1 MAEFTRP
8 ELDALLRH
16 ADEVLRR
23 AAGARQ
29 LIDAPRTPPTVPGA
43 VALGFIMLPP
53 GAVTWP
59 SGFFAA
65 TELDGLPNSWGRIR
79 QYLSAAAVLGPL
91 RLEARNAAPS
101 ILGRIFAGGKIARAR
116 AAAGDLRSR
125 LADPS
130 FAALDADVRR
140 YLELAGL
147 ADMLQSR
154 GVPLHPGAHAV
165 PDHLVSAAR
174 TAVEQAV
181 GAPGSTFVQHDAGVQ
196 ARVLERARALQQDPH
211 SEPAMRREA
220 ERLLDALTAERADLL
235 LRQLPVDALKTA
247 TNERLRFTGLD
258 TIGVHTVAD
267 VLATPTGRLTQVQGI
282 GATTA
287 RRLRAAAET
296 LRQEAVGTH
305 TTGIGDTPTAS
316 AMALVRLL
324 AQFDQINTLDEIQR
338 ARRRRILGWAEK
350 VPATGGLWDVL
361 VGEGPEWRAYL
372 DDIAWADVHPEVLAP
387 ARPVTVSGESWA
399 DYLTRPAH
407 YQALLSTLLDL
418 EVEGGDDL
426 AADILERIRSLR
438 LDSTHLTD
446 LHLRGYQSFGARFTL
461 VQEKVILGD
470 DMGLGKTVQALAAAA
485 HLHATGRQHTLVV
498 CPASVL
504 TNWER
509 EARRFTDL
517 PVYRAHGSERVEAVR
532 AWESDGGICLLTYD
546 GARTTELRAPD
557 FVIVDEAHFIK
568 NPATG
573 RTRAVRALI
582 DGASHALLLSG
593 TPLENRVSEF
603 ATLVSFVAP
612 ELISTGMS
620 EMAAADFRKRI
631 APAYLRRN
639 QADVLDELPERLDQT
654 DWIDL
659 TPADEKH
666 YASAVQEGNFMAMR
680 RAAMTTPGAVPA
692 KLERIRE
699 IVEEAEEAGRR
710 VLIFTYFLDVLDRL
724 EAELGR
730 RVVGRLSGRVTP
742 AARQS
747 LIDDL
752 ATAPAGSVLLAQITA
767 GGTGLNIQA
776 ASVVIIVEPQ
786 VKPSIEAQAVARAHR
801 MGQTSSVL
809 VHRIIGDDT
818 VDERMLEMLA
828 GKSRLFDAYARSSES
843 ARVDD
848 AVDVTEGQL
857 AEAIIKAERERLG
870 FSVPE
875 E

>member
-8 ELDALLRH
+8 ELDALLRQ
-16 ADEVLRR
+16 ADDVAQR
-23 AAGARQ
+23 AAQARS
-29 LIDAPRTPPTVPGA
+29 LIDAPRTPPRAPGA
-43 VALGFIMLPP
+43 VRIGDSVLLPP
-53 GAVTWP
+53 GAVQWP
-59 SGFFAA
+59 PHFYAQA
-65 TELDGLPNSWGRIR
+65 EIDGLPQAWEHLRGYVSQAG
-79 QYLSAAAVLGPL
+79 VLGML
-91 RLEARNAAPS
+91 RHEARNAAPS

-116 AAAGDLRSR
+116 AAAGDLRTR
-125 LADPS
+125 LEDAT
-130 FAALDADVRR
+130 FQVLDADVTR
-140 YLELAGL
+140 YLELASL

-154 GVPLHPGAHAV
+154 GVRLHPGGAADHLLAHAR
-165 PDHLVSAAR
+165 S
-174 TAVEQAV
+174 AVEEAV
-181 GAPGSTFVQHDAGVQ
+181 GAPGSTFVQHDADPQ
-196 ARVLERARALQQDPH
+196 ARVLERARALSRDPN

-220 ERLLDALTAERADLL
+220 ERLLDALTGERAEIL

-247 TNERLRFTGLD
+247 TNERLRFTGLE
-258 TIGVHTVAD
+258 TIGVSTVAD
-267 VLATPTGRLTQVQGI
+267 VLATPTGRLTQVPGI

-305 TTGIGDTPTAS
+305 TTGIGDTPTRA
-316 AMALVRLL
+316 ATGLVRLL

-338 ARRRRILGWAEK
+338 ARRRRILARAEEL
-350 VPATGGLWDVL
+350 PTTGGLWDVL
-361 VGEGPEWRAYL
+361 VGQGPEWQEFT
-372 DDIAWADVHPEVLAP
+372 DDIAWADVHPETLEP
-387 ARPVTVSGESWA
+387 ARPVPVSGETWA
-399 DYLTRPAH
+399 DYLDRPAH

-426 AADILERIRSLR
+426 AADILERIRALR
-438 LDSTHLTD
+438 LDTTHLTD

-461 VQEKVILGD
+461 VQRKVILGD

-485 HLHATGRQHTLVV
+485 HLFAEGQSRTLVV

-517 PVYRAHGSERVEAVR
+517 PVYRAHGPERVEAVR
-532 AWESDGGICLLTYD
+532 AWESTGGICLLTYD
-546 GARTTELRAPD
+546 GARTTTLSAPD

-568 NPATG
+568 NPSTG
-573 RTRAVRALI
+573 RTRAVRSLI
-582 DGASHALLLSG
+582 DAASHALLLSG

-603 ATLVSFVAP
+603 ATLVGFVAP
-612 ELISTGMS
+612 DLISTGMS

-666 YASAVQEGNFMAMR
+666 YAAAVEEGNFMAMR

-710 VLIFTYFLDVLDRL
+710 VLVFTYFLDVLDRL
-724 EAELGR
+724 ESALGS
-730 RVVGRLSGRVTP
+730 RVVGRLSGQVTP

-747 LIDDL
+747 LIDAL
-752 ATAPAGSVLLAQITA
+752 ATAPPG
-767 GGTGLNIQA
+767 
-776 ASVVIIVEPQ
+776 
-786 VKPSIEAQAVARAHR
+786 
-801 MGQTSSVL
+801 
-809 VHRIIGDDT
+809 
-818 VDERMLEMLA
+818 
-828 GKSRLFDAYARSSES
+828 
-843 ARVDD
+843 
-848 AVDVTEGQL
+848 
-857 AEAIIKAERERLG
+857 
-870 FSVPE
+870 
-875 E
+875 